1 MSERTLHRAV
11 CDYIRL
17 QYPDVIFNTDLS
29 GATKLTVGQAVAL
42 KSLRSGRGFP
52 DIVIYEARNDYHGLF
67 LELKQER
74 TRLYNKKFVGATP
87 HIEEQIQMLEKL
99 NDKGY
104 AACFAVGFDEAKTI
118 IDNYLK

>member
-29 GATKLTVGQAVAL
+29 GSTKLTVGQAVAL

-52 DIVIYEARNDYHGLF
+52 DIVIYEPRAGYHGLF
-67 LELKQER
+67 LELKQEG
-74 TRLYNKKFVGATP
+74 TKLCKKNGMPTTP
-87 HIEEQIQMLEKL
+87 HIMEQFDMITNLQ
-99 NDKGY
+99 NRGY
-104 AACFAVGFDEAKTI
+104 FAEFAVGLYEAKTI
-118 IDNYLK
+118 IDNYLS